1 MDYLFVDE
9 AHAYKNLALFTK
21 MNNVSGISNA
31 ANGRASD
38 MQLKCEYINELHGG
52 DRGVVFATG
61 TPISN
66 SMAEMYTLQTY
77 LQSQTLQETG
87 ITFFDGWA
95 SNFGETVTSLEM
107 APSGRGYKAKTRFA
121 KFTNLPELLTMYHA
135 FADVQTADKVKLDV
149 PTVEEKVVTLK
160 PSETVL
166 RLADEIA
173 ERA

>member
-1 MDYLFVDE
+1 
-9 AHAYKNLALFTK
+9 
-21 MNNVSGISNA
+21 
-31 ANGRASD
+31 
-38 MQLKCEYINELHGG
+38 
-52 DRGVVFATG
+52 
-61 TPISN
+61 
-66 SMAEMYTLQTY
+66 
-77 LQSQTLQETG
+77 
-87 ITFFDGWA
+87 
-95 SNFGETVTSLEM
+95 M

>member
-1 MDYLFVDE
+1 
-9 AHAYKNLALFTK
+9 
-21 MNNVSGISNA
+21 
-31 ANGRASD
+31 
-38 MQLKCEYINELHGG
+38 
-52 DRGVVFATG
+52 
-61 TPISN
+61 
-66 SMAEMYTLQTY
+66 
-77 LQSQTLQETG
+77 
-87 ITFFDGWA
+87 
-95 SNFGETVTSLEM
+95 M

-173 ERA
+173 ERAERIHAGNVDVHEDNMLIITSDGKKVAFDGRCANDDLD